1 MGEMPGWKAGTLLLL
16 EMGRITRGNLTRD
29 EALGNIARLILES
42 FPIDA
47 VAILLYEP
55 SAKSAYVVSS
65 VANDHLLISPD
76 ITLRVDSDSCLVESA
91 LNPHSPLIL
100 VKGHNDSVLGKLEH
114 SFAAVI
120 PMSLGEEVTGFLIL
134 AKKDDI
140 PFFQTDPEFIMAV
153 GSQAALIAAK
163 STLIEN
169 LKQSEERYHMLME
182 NAGDL
187 VFVLD
192 RGGRFLY
199 VNSRSWQMLGYQP
212 DELCGKY
219 FGEFVTPESWA
230 WTASTVKNAAQTRQ
244 KHIEYSW
251 AIQAKD
257 GRIVNLDVRAS
268 LVYQGFEVFRHQG
281 IARDTATEKRLQEEI
296 EKRDK
301 ALDLSRNREEKMREY
316 LSVADLAQE
325 EERAR
330 IARELHDGAIQYLV
344 ALRRRFDLLQKDLR
358 LPELAEN
365 SRNLFADIDSLLD
378 GTISD
383 LREFARNLRPP
394 VLDDFGFVSACEWL
408 CDQAEKD
415 GFQVE
420 FQVSGNIRQLS
431 REVEVSAFR
440 MAQEGLSNAVKHSGA
455 STIKL
460 IIEFGDKALSIC
472 IEDNGKGFDPSQTP
486 GSLVR
491 AGQMGLVGM
500 FERAELLGASVE
512 ISSKPGSGTFLTVVI
527 PFERQPSQ
535 NA

>member
-192 RGGRFLY
+192 RGEMCIRDSMCS
-199 VNSRSWQMLGYQP
+199 VRP
-212 DELCGKY
+212 
-219 FGEFVTPESWA
+219 
-230 WTASTVKNAAQTRQ
+230 WTGGGLRQ
-244 KHIEYSW
+244 
-251 AIQAKD
+251 
-257 GRIVNLDVRAS
+257 
-268 LVYQGFEVFRHQG
+268 
-281 IARDTATEKRLQEEI
+281 
-296 EKRDK
+296 
-301 ALDLSRNREEKMREY
+301 
-316 LSVADLAQE
+316 
-325 EERAR
+325 
-330 IARELHDGAIQYLV
+330 
-344 ALRRRFDLLQKDLR
+344 
-358 LPELAEN
+358 
-365 SRNLFADIDSLLD
+365 
-378 GTISD
+378 
-383 LREFARNLRPP
+383 
-394 VLDDFGFVSACEWL
+394 
-408 CDQAEKD
+408 DQAC
-415 GFQVE
+415 
-420 FQVSGNIRQLS
+420 N
-431 REVEVSAFR
+431 
-440 MAQEGLSNAVKHSGA
+440 
-455 STIKL
+455 
-460 IIEFGDKALSIC
+460 
-472 IEDNGKGFDPSQTP
+472 
-486 GSLVR
+486 
-491 AGQMGLVGM
+491 
-500 FERAELLGASVE
+500 
-512 ISSKPGSGTFLTVVI
+512 
-527 PFERQPSQ
+527 
-535 NA
+535 